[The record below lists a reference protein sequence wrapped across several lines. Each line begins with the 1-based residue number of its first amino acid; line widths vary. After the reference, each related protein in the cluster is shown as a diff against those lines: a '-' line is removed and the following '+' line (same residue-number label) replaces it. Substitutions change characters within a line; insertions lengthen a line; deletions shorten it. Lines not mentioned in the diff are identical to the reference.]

1 MNDITTLHYLIVAAT
16 LFTLGVTG
24 VLTRRDVIVRL
35 MSLELILT
43 AVSLNLV
50 AFSHM
55 WGNLYGQVFAIF
67 VIIIAATQ
75 AVVGLAIAVAFR
87 RNGEIEIPAAKASR

>member
-16 LFTLGVTG
+16 LFALGVTG

-67 VIIIAATQ
+67 VIIIAAAQ
-75 AVVGLAIAVAFR
+75 AVVGLAIAVASR
-87 RNGEIEIPAAKASR
+87 RYGEIDIPAAKASR